1 MHMDYEL
8 EMCTAIVK
16 ELTEDMY
23 LESRMI
29 GWDRWF
35 VAELITSD
43 HVEIRLERT
52 DGSVIDTMI
61 INRNNIRNSIKALFG
76 RMCA

>member
-1 MHMDYEL
+1 MDYEL